1 MLNFK
6 EPNAKRVIKNESVM
20 KNKKKYNQYK
30 TVVILYYMRILY
42 NRGISSLPYIINE
55 TNTRLA
61 ITRIVE

>member
-55 TNTRLA
+55 TKTRLA